1 MGFGKFMED
10 DEICKIYEIYEIF
23 SLGVLWTSETK
34 SESS

>member
-23 SLGVLWTSETK
+23 SLGVFSLDF
-34 SESS
+34 